1 VYPLIPRQDQ
11 FEVEFFQVPIEGRPK
26 VMSFRWPRISSPV
39 LGRIFAMALLGTG
52 IAGTNQV
59 LHDRNDYHDLAR
71 VFYEVQDPSI
81 PLSWRGIRI
90 TNLGRENRLPGNL
103 VGRIFCGVV
112 YGPDLGF
119 QTLFSIGIFIQP
131 EGIFLFSWA
140 LLLADYSD
148 F

>member
-1 VYPLIPRQDQ
+1 LAQDQ
-11 FEVEFFQVPIEGRPK
+11 LARF
-26 VMSFRWPRISSPV
+26 
-39 LGRIFAMALLGTG
+39 
-52 IAGTNQV
+52 GTN
-59 LHDRNDYHDLAR
+59 LCHRLARHGDRRDLWSFARSGDFYHLAR

-90 TNLGRENRLPGNL
+90 TNLGRENRLPSNL

-119 QTLFSIGIFIQP
+119 QTLLSIGIFIQP